1 MEYRT
6 VAGDLKVS
14 RVVMGTMT
22 FGSQVDEP
30 TAART
35 VDRCLDAGINFFDTA
50 NSYNKGVSEEIFGRV
65 IRGRR
70 DRVVVASKVFNKMGE
85 EPEDSG
91 LSRAAITKAIDASLR
106 RLGMDYLDVY
116 YLHQPDI
123 QVPLEDTLETMEGLV
138 RQGKV
143 RYPATS
149 NYAAWQLCRIL
160 WLCEK
165 NGWKPP
171 LISQPMYNL
180 MARGIEQEYLPF
192 TSGFGIANFVYN
204 PLAGGMLTGKQ
215 KRESGPIAGTRFDSN
230 QMYLNRYWHD
240 QMFEAVEALGG
251 VAAGCGRTLVDLSLR
266 WVLQQPGTDGV
277 ILGASRMEQLEENL
291 RVVEGPPLDL
301 PTLDACDAVW
311 GRLRGAVPK
320 YNR

>member
-6 VAGDLKVS
+6 VAGDLRVS
-14 RVVMGTMT
+14 RVAMGTMT
-22 FGSQVDEP
+22 FGSQVDEA
-30 TAART
+30 TAGRM
-35 VDRCLDAGINFFDTA
+35 VGRCLDAGINFFDTA
-50 NSYNKGVSEEIFGRV
+50 NAYNKGVSEEIFGRV

-85 EPEDSG
+85 GPDDSG
-91 LSRAAITKAIDASLR
+91 LSRGAITKALDASLR
-106 RLGMDYLDVY
+106 RLGMDYLDIY
-116 YLHQPDI
+116 YLHQPDSK
-123 QVPLEDTLETMEGLV
+123 VPLEESLEAMEGLV

-149 NYAAWQLCRIL
+149 NYAAWQLCQIL

-180 MARGIEQEYLPF
+180 VARGIEQEYLPF
-192 TSGFGIANFVYN
+192 TRECGIANFVYN

-215 KRESGPIAGTRFDSN
+215 QRESGPLAGTRFDSN

-240 QMFEAVEALGG
+240 QMFDAVEALGR
-251 VAAGCGRTLVDLSLR
+251 VAAACGRTLVDLSLR
-266 WVLQQPGTDGV
+266 WVLQQPGADGV

-291 RVVEGPPLDL
+291 RVVEAPPLD
-301 PTLDACDAVW
+301 PGTLEACDAVW
-311 GRLRGAVPK
+311 GRMRGAVPK